1 MNNIAPDIIDRTR
14 IEARGRTY
22 ANSTEEAA
30 EIRRIDDEL
39 FKRVGAAEQN
49 VIKQAQ
55 SFIRANTT
63 RVGASLDLLEDLED
77 IGRRLERGGD
87 TTALAKEY
95 REIKSRIDREI
106 GVLGGLAE
114 SAGRMDAALED
125 PVAHAQRLYALMPAS
140 TWVAP

>member
-39 FKRVGAAEQN
+39 FRRVGAAEQN
-49 VIKQAQ
+49 VINQAQ

-77 IGRRLERGGD
+77 IGRRLERGGY

-95 REIKSRIDREI
+95 REIKHRIDKEL
-106 GVLGGLAE
+106 GVLGSLAE
-114 SAGRMDAALED
+114 SAGQMDAALED
-125 PVAHAQRLYALMPAS
+125 PVAHAQRLYSLMPAS
-140 TWVAP
+140 IWIAP